1 VTGAVET
8 VNAIAKAGEVVPFGV
23 RSLPDAEQ
31 LELLRGADGVIPRAS
46 IAQVRR
52 AGRPKGAKN
61 VRSKKIADFYVG
73 RFGDPLVALGE
84 LANTPL
90 RQLIEVLIEAEGGE
104 EREERLLAAVDEA
117 VDAIK
122 SLRTLGGGGDQAHR
136 SDMADK
142 LADAIDKLAA
152 AAARLDAGK
161 PGKLALDAL
170 ALQIAAHK
178 TALEYVHGKQP
189 IAIDLR
195 KQADVVIVASEI
207 LKEYDIDADQLAAHI
222 AANGL
227 EGLDPETLRIGGPV
241 DAEFTEVEPEGSP
254 E

>member
-1 VTGAVET
+1 M
-8 VNAIAKAGEVVPFGV
+8 
-23 RSLPDAEQ
+23 RSSRCESSA
-31 LELLRGADGVIPRAS
+31 
-46 IAQVRR
+46 
-52 AGRPKGAKN
+52 
-61 VRSKKIADFYVG
+61 
-73 RFGDPLVALGE
+73 
-84 LANTPL
+84 T
-90 RQLIEVLIEAEGGE
+90 
-104 EREERLLAAVDEA
+104 
-117 VDAIK
+117 AIK
-122 SLRTLGGGGDQAHR
+122 ARR